1 MRAQKIYVSELLR
14 KGWSNRTIVLHLV
27 EKYGIAED
35 TANLRIKQA
44 IEWLATYNDGE
55 WMKDIRSVQMERL
68 EGLLEEA
75 IDNHSLHTA
84 NKILDTINKLYGL
97 YEVKQKVEISSN
109 EIQFKFGGAENNEEN
124 MDVGE

>member
-1 MRAQKIYVSELLR
+1 M
-14 KGWSNRTIVLHLV
+14 